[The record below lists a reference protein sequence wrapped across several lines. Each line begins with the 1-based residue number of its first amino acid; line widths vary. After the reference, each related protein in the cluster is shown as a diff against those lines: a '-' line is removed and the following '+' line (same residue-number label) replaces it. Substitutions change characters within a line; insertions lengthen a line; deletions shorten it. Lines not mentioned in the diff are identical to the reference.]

1 MTDFGRH
8 IMQRWHLDPALAHL
22 NHGSFGACPREI
34 LEKQSALRAYIERDS
49 DTFFRHEIYPRCR
62 KAADEIGA
70 FVNAPGSTIV
80 FLPNTTTGVE
90 AVLQSIGWKAGDILV
105 CANHSYN
112 AVKQSV
118 ARQMRERGITVRAA
132 DIALP
137 MTDDAILSAYEAAL
151 AGGARLVIIDHINSP
166 LGCVWPVD
174 QLIAMARARGAMVL
188 VDGAHGIGQIDLDI
202 TAMAPDW
209 YVSNAHKWLFAPKGS
224 AFLYASPQVQAIT
237 HPPVVSIWFSEGYT
251 NRFDYVGTNDPTA
264 HLMMP
269 EALAFTKSLGIAET
283 RAHRARL
290 MTHADAMF
298 HTLNSRPAVSPHRRA
313 AMGTW
318 LLSKDA
324 ITNPEAARAL
334 MFWLREKHGVQ
345 VASHDHGDEI
355 ILRLSLQVYNGDEDI
370 DRVGAALRG
379 IGLGK

>member
-22 NHGSFGACPREI
+22 NHGSFGACPKEV
-34 LEKQSALRAYIERDS
+34 LEKQSALRAHIERDP

-70 FVNAPGSTIV
+70 FINATGSAIV
-80 FLPNTTTGVE
+80 FVPNTTTGVE
-90 AVLQSIGWKAGDILV
+90 AVLQSMAWNRGDTLV

-112 AVKQSV
+112 AVRQSV
-118 ARQMRERGITVRAA
+118 ARQMRERGIIVRAA
-132 DIALP
+132 DIPLP
-137 MTDDAILSAYEAAL
+137 MTDDGILAAYETAMRE
-151 AGGARLVIIDHINSP
+151 GARLVIIDHINSP

-174 QLIAMARARGAMVL
+174 QLIAMARAKGAMVL
-188 VDGAHGIGQIDLDI
+188 VDGAHGIGQVDLDI
-202 TAMAPDW
+202 SAMAPDW

-224 AFLYASPQVQAIT
+224 AFLYAAPAVQAMT
-237 HPPVVSIWFSEGYT
+237 HPPVVSIWFSEAYT

-264 HLMMP
+264 HLAMP
-269 EALAFTKSLGIAET
+269 EALAFTKSLGIAAT
-283 RAHRARL
+283 RAHRAKL
-290 MTHADAMF
+290 MAHADAMF
-298 HTLNSRPAVSPHRRA
+298 NTLKSRPAVSSSMRA

-318 LLSKDA
+318 LLPKDA
-324 ITNPEAARAL
+324 ITVPEASRAL

-345 VASHDHGDEI
+345 AASHDHGDEI
-355 ILRLSLQVYNGDEDI
+355 ILRLSLQAYNGPEDI
-370 DRVGAALRG
+370 DRVGAALAA